1 MANRPQYSDHEC
13 TGPSFFPG
21 AARGRRSWMLDSDG
35 WLRGVTYK
43 AKWEPG
49 ENVARCFV
57 TRLTNPKTGVP
68 NILLANRNIKGR
80 PTWVAGG
87 FGFEGQ
93 TELVLPGYT
102 ADPCDGLAADC
113 ACGFYAYHTGRTSY
127 GVAGASGMRVDGVVE
142 GYGKV
147 ILGTA
152 GYRAQKARILAVVLP
167 APSDAAKHRDSVLRT
182 IRDLEAQLQE
192 NRPWVSNATL
202 TYALSS
208 LMALAFYPVAAH
220 AAALVAGALA
230 TMAVFTERYA
240 RDAWRQVRVDLV
252 KALVDLK
259 AEYAKLPH
267 DFTPAIMA
275 CRKNYPDV
283 QFFDS
288 MDELEATYTVES
300 LKYLAENDGRGTE

>member
-1 MANRPQYSDHEC
+1 
-13 TGPSFFPG
+13 
-21 AARGRRSWMLDSDG
+21 
-35 WLRGVTYK
+35 
-43 AKWEPG
+43 
-49 ENVARCFV
+49 
-57 TRLTNPKTGVP
+57 
-68 NILLANRNIKGR
+68 
-80 PTWVAGG
+80 
-87 FGFEGQ
+87 
-93 TELVLPGYT
+93 
-102 ADPCDGLAADC
+102 
-113 ACGFYAYHTGRTSY
+113 
-127 GVAGASGMRVDGVVE
+127 MRVDGVIE

-252 KALVDLK
+252 KAVVDLK
-259 AEYAKLPH
+259 AECAKLPH